1 MAGAAAANFR
11 GAIGDISWEMALP
24 RMRIEM
30 SDHDGFLRA
39 IVDSPEDDLPRLVF
53 ADWLEERGEGDRA
66 EFIRAQCALAHCE
79 EGDGR
84 DRLEA
89 IAHRL
94 LRGGRRAWAPAV
106 VREKAAA
113 WEFERGFVSAIKIKS
128 EAFLEAGEG
137 LRAAAPIRRVDLI
150 GLGESEFEEFAWLAE
165 AGVLA
170 GLDSLDLSGMHPFA
184 RWEIERRRAEPFI
197 MALAGAGIGAFGA
210 GEAVASTMLQTWKRR
225 GVPLPG
231 LAVGRREIAWST
243 LILAISWME
252 DRHCLRWAR
261 TRSVTPGRFFGTA
274 LGARLNGLEGLYLE
288 ETPASDPWRPSLGA
302 ADDLPGGLPARTL
315 RELALRNCR
324 LRPGDLRN
332 LLATPRLAGLVRLE
346 LLDRYGLADWSE
358 LFDGEPHP
366 ALRSLAIRRE
376 GAARGLMNPSWP
388 GWDRFPGLGH
398 LAIEDA
404 SPDFD
409 AGDAFLRSLAGPEL
423 GGRLR
428 KLSLRGMRPTAVGID
443 ALASAGVLERLHVL
457 ELRGGQLRDELAER
471 LAAIGPW
478 PALALLDLRQSPFSK
493 GARGKLREAFGP
505 LVELGPGIGPGHP

>member
-1 MAGAAAANFR
+1 
-11 GAIGDISWEMALP
+11 
-24 RMRIEM
+24 M

-53 ADWLEERGEGDRA
+53 ADWLEERGEGARA

-94 LRGGRRAWAPAV
+94 LRSGRRAWAPAV

-184 RWEIERRRAEPFI
+184 RWEIERRRAEGLV
-197 MALAGAGIGAFGA
+197 MELGRAGIGAFGV
-210 GEAVASTMLQTWKRR
+210 GEEMARSMLRTWKEG

-231 LAVGRREIAWST
+231 LAVGRREVAWST
-243 LILAISWME
+243 LIRDLSRTE

-261 TRSVTPGRFFGTA
+261 GRPCSPGRFFGSG
-274 LGARLNGLEGLYLE
+274 LCARLNGLEGLCLE
-288 ETPASDPWRPSLGA
+288 GAPVSGPWRPYPGA
-302 ADDLPGGLPARTL
+302 ADDLPGGRPAHPL
-315 RELALRNCR
+315 RELALRDCR
-324 LRPGDLRN
+324 LQRGDLRN

-358 LFDGEPHP
+358 LFDGEPRP
-366 ALRSLAIRRE
+366 ALRSLTIRCE
-376 GAARGLMNPSWP
+376 GAAWGLANSSRGV
-388 GWDRFPGLGH
+388 WDRFSNLGH
-398 LAIEDA
+398 LAIEA
-404 SPDFD
+404 SPSRRN
-409 AGDAFLRSLAGPEL
+409 AGDSILRSLIRSGL

-428 KLSLRGMRPTAVGID
+428 KFSFRGMRPTAAGID

-493 GARGKLREAFGP
+493 GARGKLRDAFGP